1 MVNYRKYYMCWWVC
15 VSVLVDV
22 SIESWCV
29 CVTCSTSRGYINVAV
44 AVGNM
49 HSKSRLSVLEGKL
62 TNSRVA
68 ETEMLVPNRKTFKR

>member
-1 MVNYRKYYMCWWVC
+1 M
-15 VSVLVDV
+15 
-22 SIESWCV
+22 ESWCV

-68 ETEMLVPNRKTFKR
+68 ETEMLDF